1 MDRKLAE
8 IRGQQA
14 IIRERELNYQIT
26 NSENIKRNVDQK
38 QKIKETESK
47 LSRSLANNFREK
59 EKERLLIETNKN

>member
-59 EKERLLIETNKN
+59 DLPQNHLPIL